1 MVATVQNTIKFSPS
15 GMNNEA
21 SFPIKVSNIGEAF
34 ACRASG
40 YHLLDSSLFQIFLF
54 LFPEGGKILAEF
66 SNSIELG
73 KLGQKHM
80 FLQLS
85 QTFSNFL
92 PHLMLPPSLTNMTAL
107 TENIFKVYRSTLLSL

>member
-54 LFPEGGKILAEF
+54 VTLF
-66 SNSIELG
+66 
-73 KLGQKHM
+73 
-80 FLQLS
+80 
-85 QTFSNFL
+85 
-92 PHLMLPPSLTNMTAL
+92 
-107 TENIFKVYRSTLLSL
+107 

>member
-54 LFPEGGKILAEF
+54 F